1 MAGAQSLLPHGPVN
15 RRLAGGAALLV
26 VVSALTMYGISAV
39 VRVSHMKREMETLER
54 DLVTLR
60 ARTDE
65 LTRTVDRLRTDPSY
79 IEKLARE
86 DLGYVREGETVLKFP
101 KGGAR

>member
-1 MAGAQSLLPHGPVN
+1 VT
-15 RRLAGGAALLV
+15 RRPRAFGVAAVLV
-26 VVSALTMYGISAV
+26 VAVAFGAYGTRAVLKVSEMRREIDTM
-39 VRVSHMKREMETLER
+39 ER

-60 ARTDE
+60 ERTE
-65 LTRTVDRLRTDPSY
+65 ALTRTVDRLHNDPAY

-101 KGGAR
+101 KSDAGR

>member
-1 MAGAQSLLPHGPVN
+1 MN
-15 RRLAGGAALLV
+15 RRLVGGAALLV
-26 VVSALTMYGISAV
+26 VVGTLSIYGVSAV
-39 VRVSHMKREMETLER
+39 LRVSHMKREMESLQR

-60 ARTDE
+60 ARTEE
-65 LTRTVDRLRTDPSY
+65 LTRTVDRLRSDPAY

-86 DLGYVREGETVLKFP
+86 DLGYVREGETILKFP

>member
-1 MAGAQSLLPHGPVN
+1 VNGRPRAFGVAAIVIVVMAL
-15 RRLAGGAALLV
+15 
-26 VVSALTMYGISAV
+26 SAYGTRAV
-39 VRVSHMKREMETLER
+39 LRVSEMRREMDAMER

-60 ARTDE
+60 ARTEE
-65 LTRTVDRLRTDPSY
+65 LTRTVDRLRNDPAY

-101 KGGAR
+101 KSDPRK

>member
-1 MAGAQSLLPHGPVN
+1 MN
-15 RRLAGGAALLV
+15 RRLLGGAALFV
-26 VVSALTMYGISAV
+26 VVGALSLYGISAV
-39 VRVSHMKREMETLER
+39 IRVSQLQRDMDTLER

-60 ARTDE
+60 ARAET
-65 LTRTVDRLRTDPSY
+65 LTRTVDRLRTDPAY

-101 KGGAR
+101 KAAPAAPTTAPAR

>member
-1 MAGAQSLLPHGPVN
+1 VR
-15 RRLAGGAALLV
+15 RRLVGGAALLV
-26 VVSALTMYGISAV
+26 VVGTLTVYGVCAV
-39 VRVSHMKREMETLER
+39 LRVSHLKREMETLER

-60 ARTDE
+60 ARTE
-65 LTRTVDRLRTDPSY
+65 ALTRTVDRLRTDPAY

>member
-1 MAGAQSLLPHGPVN
+1 VN
-15 RRLAGGAALLV
+15 RRLVGGAALLV
-26 VVSALTMYGISAV
+26 VVGTLSIYGVSAV
-39 VRVSHMKREMETLER
+39 LRVSHMKREMESLER

-60 ARTDE
+60 ARTEE
-65 LTRTVDRLRTDPSY
+65 LTRTVDRLRSDPAY

-86 DLGYVREGETVLKFP
+86 DLGYVREGETILKFP

>member
-1 MAGAQSLLPHGPVN
+1 VAGAQSLLAHGPVS
-15 RRLAGGAALLV
+15 RRLVGGAALLV
-26 VVSALTMYGISAV
+26 VVSALTMYGVSAV

-65 LTRTVDRLRTDPSY
+65 LTKTVDRLRTDPAY

>member
-1 MAGAQSLLPHGPVN
+1 MN
-15 RRLAGGAALLV
+15 RRLLGGAALLLV
-26 VVSALTMYGISAV
+26 VGALSMYGVSAVL
-39 VRVSHMKREMETLER
+39 RVSHMKREMESLER

-65 LTRTVDRLRTDPSY
+65 LTKTVDRLRTDPAY

-86 DLGYVREGETVLKFP
+86 DLGYVREGETILKFP

>member
-1 MAGAQSLLPHGPVN
+1 MNGRPRTFGVAAIVIVV
-15 RRLAGGAALLV
+15 LAL
-26 VVSALTMYGISAV
+26 SAYGTRAV
-39 VRVSHMKREMETLER
+39 LRVSELRREMDALER

-60 ARTDE
+60 ARTE
-65 LTRTVDRLRTDPSY
+65 ALTRTVDRLRNDPAY

-101 KGGAR
+101 KSDGR

>member
-1 MAGAQSLLPHGPVN
+1 MSGRPRAFGV
-15 RRLAGGAALLV
+15 AAVLLV
-26 VVSALTMYGISAV
+26 TLALGAYGTRAILKVSEMRRELDTM
-39 VRVSHMKREMETLER
+39 ER

-60 ARTDE
+60 ARTEE
-65 LTRTVDRLRTDPSY
+65 LTKTVERLRHDPAY

-101 KGGAR
+101 KSDAGR

>member
-1 MAGAQSLLPHGPVN
+1 VS
-15 RRLAGGAALLV
+15 RRLLGGAALLV
-26 VVSALTMYGISAV
+26 VVSALSIYGITAV
-39 VRVSHMKREMETLER
+39 IRVSHLRREMETMER

-65 LTRTVDRLRTDPSY
+65 LSRTVDRLRTDPGY

-86 DLGYVREGETVLKFP
+86 DLGYVRDGEIVLKFP
-101 KGGAR
+101 KGGAAAPVAPPTR